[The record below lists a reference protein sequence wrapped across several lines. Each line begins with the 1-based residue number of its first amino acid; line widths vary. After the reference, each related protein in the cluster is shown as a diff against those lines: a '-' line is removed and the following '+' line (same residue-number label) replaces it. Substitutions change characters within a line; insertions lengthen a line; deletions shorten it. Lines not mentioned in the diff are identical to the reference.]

1 MLMLAA
7 PGMARAQTPDSAV
20 NLAMG
25 ISPQVTHTLSLWYR
39 EFETESLGCLY
50 GTVNLPDTIMVIL
63 LVPADVRPIRS
74 TANTV
79 TPNSRCDNGYGAL
92 LGEVHSHPRDG
103 ADLHGRRF
111 RITEEEL
118 CFASPQDLVSFIE
131 DGYLLLMISCGQ
143 DRLALYLRGATET
156 RHLCTFNPRD
166 FIPRCEWT
174 KERQLQKSKGFL
186 GSGFSSP

>member
-1 MLMLAA
+1 MS
-7 PGMARAQTPDSAV
+7 PARAQTPDSAV

-50 GTVNLPDTIMVIL
+50 GTARGGPPDTIMVVL

-74 TANTV
+74 TASTV
-79 TPNSRCDNGYGAL
+79 TPNSLCDNRYGAL
-92 LGEVHSHPRDG
+92 LGEVHSHPRDVVDFQG
-103 ADLHGRRF
+103 NRF
-111 RITEEEL
+111 RIPDEDL
-118 CFASPQDLVSFIE
+118 CFASRRDLVSFIE

-186 GSGFSSP
+186 GSGFPSP